1 MKERIYLTDDMAIL
15 NFDLAYPESRSG
27 LLKSKEFK
35 AFVAHYVNYLKGND
49 SHLYHWAVRDM
60 TDKDAVERLCRFA
73 RELLVLDAEEVNMP
87 YIEDRD
93 AALEF
98 IEGIYDYWKSH
109 SRYSIT
115 TDRRRD
121 VESTA
126 FVSNDTAYNELILS
140 TFRRLEQTVMGR
152 ANKVYRQ
159 QPAGTNASLALYRN
173 DSFLFDDNYDVLRKM
188 MFIDSVMLR
197 TPMILYTKSNK
208 REWPF
213 EKFDENPIDTFN
225 GNREEFFCFPAK
237 VGDLTIFIYFHR
249 DFMAS
254 GVACANLFELA
265 TKREASKKPDCI
277 LLFGNPDGQE
287 RCGFYYDDEN
297 DLWVGS
303 VSYSEKI
310 SYFGYMK
317 KSVLTL
323 HNVAMMQRDW
333 LPIHGAFVN
342 ITLRNGKKKGICLMG
357 DSGAGKSETI
367 EALKSLGNEKIKHI
381 DVVFD
386 DMGTFHIHD
395 GKVYAKGSEIGAF
408 VRLDDLDPATPYRDM
423 NRSVFFNPDKAN
435 ARVITPAAPYAV
447 ITENHPVDLFAYA
460 NNYDNGTGLRKV
472 EDISEAKGIF
482 VEGKRMAK
490 GTTQEVGIS
499 TTYFANPFGPMQEQE
514 MCSGI
519 IDRVFACLRDSGV
532 FIGEVFTHL
541 GCAPEDRG
549 GIVKGAEDLLR
560 FIEEN

>member
-35 AFVAHYVNYLKGND
+35 AFVAHYVGYLKGND

-60 TDKDAVERLCRFA
+60 TDKEAVERLCRFA

-87 YIEDRD
+87 YMEDRD

-98 IEGIYDYWKSH
+98 VEGIYDYWKSH

-277 LLFGNPDGQE
+277 LLFGNPDGKE

-323 HNVAMMQRDW
+323 HNVAMMRRGW

-460 NNYDNGTGLRKV
+460 NNYDSGIGLRKV
-472 EDISEAKGIF
+472 DDIKEAKGIF

-514 MCSGI
+514 MCSEI

>member
-35 AFVAHYVNYLKGND
+35 AFVAHYVSYLKGSN

-60 TDKDAVERLCRFA
+60 TDKEGVEMLCRFA

-87 YIEDRD
+87 YMDDRD

-98 IEGIYDYWKSH
+98 VEGIYDYWKNH
-109 SRYSIT
+109 ARYSIT

-126 FVSNDTAYNELILS
+126 FVSSDTAYNELILS

-173 DSFLFDDNYDVLRKM
+173 DSFMFDDNYDALRKV

-213 EKFDENPIDTFN
+213 EKFDENPMETFN
-225 GNREEFFCFPAK
+225 GNREDFFCFPAK

-265 TKREASKKPDCI
+265 TKREASRKPDCI
-277 LLFGNPDGQE
+277 LLFGNPDGEE
-287 RCGFYYDDEN
+287 RCGFYYDEEN

-323 HNVAMMQRDW
+323 HNVAMMQRGW

-367 EALKSLGNEKIKHI
+367 EALKSLGNDKIKHI

-435 ARVITPAAPYAV
+435 ARVITPAAPYSV
-447 ITENHPVDLFAYA
+447 ITESHPVDLFAYA
-460 NNYDNGTGLRKV
+460 NNYDSGTGLRKV
-472 EDISEAKGIF
+472 DDVEEAKAIF
-482 VEGKRMAK
+482 IEGKRMAK
-490 GTTQEVGIS
+490 GTTQEVGLS

-514 MCSGI
+514 MCSEI
-519 IDRVFACLRDSGV
+519 IDRVFDCLKSNGV

>member
-35 AFVAHYVNYLKGND
+35 AFVAHYVSYLKGSD

-60 TDKDAVERLCRFA
+60 TDKEGVEMLCRFA

-87 YIEDRD
+87 YMDDRD

-98 IEGIYDYWKSH
+98 VEGIYDYWKNH
-109 SRYSIT
+109 ARYSIT

-126 FVSNDTAYNELILS
+126 FVSSDTAHNELLLS
-140 TFRRLEQTVMGR
+140 TFRRLEQTLMGR

-173 DSFLFDDNYDVLRKM
+173 DSFVFDDNYDALRKV

-225 GNREEFFCFPAK
+225 GNREDFFCFPAK

-265 TKREASKKPDCI
+265 TKREASRKPDCI
-277 LLFGNPDGQE
+277 LLFGNPDGEE
-287 RCGFYYDDEN
+287 RCGFYYDEEN

-323 HNVAMMQRDW
+323 HNVAMMQRGW

-367 EALKSLGNEKIKHI
+367 EALKSLGNDKIKHI

-435 ARVITPAAPYAV
+435 ARVITPAAPYSV
-447 ITENHPVDLFAYA
+447 ITESHPVDLFAYA
-460 NNYDNGTGLRKV
+460 NNYDSGTGLRKV
-472 EDISEAKGIF
+472 DDVEEAKAIF
-482 VEGKRMAK
+482 IEGKRMAK
-490 GTTQEVGIS
+490 GTTQEVGLS

-514 MCSGI
+514 MCGEI
-519 IDRVFACLRDSGV
+519 IDRVFDCLKSNGV

>member
-1 MKERIYLTDDMAIL
+1 MKEKIYLTDDMVIL
-15 NFDLAYPESRSG
+15 NFDLAYPESRSD

-35 AFVAHYVNYLKGND
+35 AFVAHYLEYLRERD
-49 SHLYHWAVRDM
+49 HRLYDWAVRDM
-60 TDKDAVERLCRFA
+60 SEKNAVQALCKFA
-73 RELLVLDAEEVNMP
+73 RELIVFDADEVDMP
-87 YIEDRD
+87 YIEDRET
-93 AALEF
+93 ALAF
-98 IEGIYDYWKSH
+98 VEGIYDFWKSH
-109 SRYSIT
+109 ARYSIT

-121 VESTA
+121 VESTV
-126 FVSNDTAYNELILS
+126 FVASDSQHNQLLLS
-140 TFRRLEQTVMGR
+140 TFRRLEQTLMGR

-173 DSFLFDDNYDVLRKM
+173 DAFMFDSTYDALRKM

-208 REWPF
+208 REWSY
-213 EKFDENPIDTFN
+213 EKLDTNPMEDFA

-265 TKREASKKPDCI
+265 TKKEASKKPDCI
-277 LLFGNPDGQE
+277 LIFGNQDGKNQ
-287 RCGFYYDDEN
+287 CGFYYDEDN
-297 DLWVGS
+297 ALWVGS

-310 SYFGYMK
+310 TYFGYMK

-323 HNVAMMQRDW
+323 HNVAMMQRGW

-342 ITLRNGKKKGICLMG
+342 ITLKNGKKKGICLMG

-367 EALKSLGNEKIKHI
+367 EALKSLGDDKIANI
-381 DVVFD
+381 EVVFD

-395 GKVYAKGSEIGAF
+395 GQVYAQGSEIGAF

-447 ITENHPVDLFAYA
+447 ITESHPVDLFAYA
-460 NNYDNGTGLRKV
+460 NNYGDGIGLRKV
-472 EDISEAKGIF
+472 EDLEEAKSIF
-482 VEGKRMAK
+482 IEGKRMAK
-490 GTTQEVGIS
+490 GTTQETGIS

-514 MCSGI
+514 MCRGI
-519 IDRVFACLRDSGV
+519 IDRVFDCLQKNDV

-549 GIVKGAEDLLR
+549 GIVKGAEGLLR

>member
-1 MKERIYLTDDMAIL
+1 MKEKIYLTDDMVIL

-27 LLKSKEFK
+27 LLKSKEFH
-35 AFVAHYVNYLKGND
+35 AFIAHYVEYLKKND
-49 SHLYHWAVRDM
+49 SKLYHWAVRDM
-60 TDKDAVERLCRFA
+60 TDKQAVESLCKFG
-73 RELLVLDAEEVNMP
+73 RELLVFSAEEVDMP
-87 YIEDRD
+87 YIQDREM
-93 AALEF
+93 ALEF
-98 IEGIYDYWKSH
+98 IENCYDFWKGH
-109 SRYSIT
+109 ARYSIT

-121 VESTA
+121 AESTA
-126 FVSNDTAYNELILS
+126 FVTSDSQHNQLILS
-140 TFRRLEQTVMGR
+140 TFRRVEQTVMGR
-152 ANKVYRQ
+152 SNKVYRQ

-173 DSFLFDDNYDVLRKM
+173 DTFVFDSSYDVLRKV

-213 EKFDENPIDTFN
+213 EKVDENPIDTFS

-265 TKREASKKPDCI
+265 TKKEASKKPDCI
-277 LLFGNPDGQE
+277 LLFGNPDGKDQ
-287 RCGFYYDDEN
+287 CSFYFDEEN

-303 VSYSEKI
+303 VSYSDKI

-323 HNVAMMQRDW
+323 HNVAMMQRGW

-342 ITLRNGKKKGICLMG
+342 IALKNGKSKGICLMG

-367 EALKSLGNEKIKHI
+367 EALKSVGDDKIKNI
-381 DVVFD
+381 EVVFD
-386 DMGTFHIHD
+386 DMGTFHIKD

-435 ARVITPAAPYAV
+435 ARVITPAAPYSV
-447 ITENHPVDLFAYA
+447 ITESHPVDLFAYA
-460 NNYDNGTGLRKV
+460 NNYDDGVGLRRV
-472 EDISEAKGIF
+472 DDIEEAKGIF
-482 VEGKRMAK
+482 IEGKRMAK

-514 MCSGI
+514 MCGKI
-519 IDRVFACLRDSGV
+519 IDKVFDCLRENQV

-549 GIVKGAEDLLR
+549 GIVKGAEDLLH